1 MFCDVFIDIFL
12 SYYLNVFSILSAKQN
27 NNKKSIFLINLSSYF
42 FIINQDDYIYVYLF
56 FIYLLSIIQRKNKFI
71 IFMGIFDNN
80 KRVYLRRKSLKLQ
93 TYAFTAMSFV
103 LVGLCSYLY
112 YERSMGVNPIHS
124 KNVVSEVGEYFT
136 YKKIK

>member
-1 MFCDVFIDIFL
+1 
-12 SYYLNVFSILSAKQN
+12 
-27 NNKKSIFLINLSSYF
+27 
-42 FIINQDDYIYVYLF
+42 
-56 FIYLLSIIQRKNKFI
+56 
-71 IFMGIFDNN
+71 MGIFDNN